1 MPGPTSA
8 ARGTTRI
15 IGRSLSK
22 SFFPEK
28 RPQSAV
34 MEKIA
39 MLSRA
44 PFASSTTAVG
54 LLRPLEVHAATAGP
68 DRAKRQLM
76 FGNGNLCSSPEP
88 QLVHE
93 APQICALLLPQLSTT
108 SALTCRH

>member
-1 MPGPTSA
+1 
-8 ARGTTRI
+8 
-15 IGRSLSK
+15 
-22 SFFPEK
+22 
-28 RPQSAV
+28 

-93 APQICALLLPQLSTT
+93 APQICALVLPQLSTT
-108 SALTCRH
+108 SALTCRHEGHECQQGTRSNSSPGESHHCQADASEAAS